1 MLLEEVVEI
10 IELTDSDHLS
20 QAMALFN
27 EHGFVDTESL
37 PFMNV
42 VFETAPEQLAK
53 KLSQIG
59 FKGTVQV
66 EKNEDASGF
75 IIVDAERVLL
85 KDSAQQQDS
94 IPLSKSA

>member
-20 QAMALFN
+20 QAMDLFN
-27 EHGFVDTESL
+27 EHGFVQAQYL

-59 FKGTVQV
+59 FKGEVQV
-66 EKNEDASGF
+66 EKNEDGSDYVIF
-75 IIVDAERVLL
+75 DAKRTQIEGLTL
-85 KDSAQQQDS
+85 
-94 IPLSKSA
+94 LSKSA